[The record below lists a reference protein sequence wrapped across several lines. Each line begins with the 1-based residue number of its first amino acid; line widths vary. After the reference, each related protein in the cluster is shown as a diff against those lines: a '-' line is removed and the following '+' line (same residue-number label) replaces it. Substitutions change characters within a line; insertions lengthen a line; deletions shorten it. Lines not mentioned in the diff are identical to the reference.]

1 MKNETFYLDGIEYNI
16 DRLYELDYTIIFPII
31 KKIDSNLVYIKTHY
45 KGIVPIE
52 IQTLKPIIKGST
64 DKRDGGKPNPVA
76 WYAFGR
82 NQSLDSFLGKKIIF
96 SPMNKKPN
104 FILSELEE
112 CTLYSG
118 YFIKYEGDYN
128 KLLKELNSKRMEE
141 YIQNNSRDFRDGW
154 KANNKN
160 VLENFEVYI

>member
-1 MKNETFYLDGIEYNI
+1 
-16 DRLYELDYTIIFPII
+16 
-31 KKIDSNLVYIKTHY
+31 
-45 KGIVPIE
+45 
-52 IQTLKPIIKGST
+52 
-64 DKRDGGKPNPVA
+64 
-76 WYAFGR
+76 
-82 NQSLDSFLGKKIIF
+82 
-96 SPMNKKPN
+96 MNKKPN

-118 YFIKYEGDYN
+118 YFIIKYEGDYN

-160 VLENFEVYI
+160 VLENFEIYI